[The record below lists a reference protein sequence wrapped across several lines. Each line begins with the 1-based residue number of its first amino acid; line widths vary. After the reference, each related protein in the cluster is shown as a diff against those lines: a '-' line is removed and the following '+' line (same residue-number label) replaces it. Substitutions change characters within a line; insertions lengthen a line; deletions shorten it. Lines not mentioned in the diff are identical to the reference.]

1 MYLVYNCSC
10 VLFFAFLVMPLC
22 VWWLRMVYAGKGS
35 LPNTRMRGECYFEF
49 QMKKKEAR
57 MNRRKVR
64 L

>member
-1 MYLVYNCSC
+1 
-10 VLFFAFLVMPLC
+10 
-22 VWWLRMVYAGKGS
+22 MVYAGKGS